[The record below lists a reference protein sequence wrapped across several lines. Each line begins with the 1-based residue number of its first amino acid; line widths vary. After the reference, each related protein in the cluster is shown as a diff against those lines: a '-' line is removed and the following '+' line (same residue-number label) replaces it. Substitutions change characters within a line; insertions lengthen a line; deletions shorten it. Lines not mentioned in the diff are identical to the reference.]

1 MDAKQRT
8 ASVRDLN
15 EKRPS
20 KKIFRYLLGHLSF
33 WISDM
38 ESPLIFL
45 YTKKE
50 KEKEKE
56 ILIIKYMTE

>member
-1 MDAKQRT
+1 MESKQRI

-20 KKIFRYLLGHLSF
+20 KKRFRYLLGHISF
-33 WISDM
+33 WVSYM

-50 KEKEKE
+50 KEKE
-56 ILIIKYMTE
+56 ILIIKYMTK